1 MLVAHDCVGA
11 AALVTPSE
19 PLQNGKQLAKL
30 AVATSNYCD
39 GSELVAMI
47 ARPDHS
53 SMSLTLAP
61 TQQNWF
67 PISPNTEPGQQY
79 LLPPAMVSS
88 WPEGQVALVGSSD
101 PSMNRKPELESE
113 LPPPETAPEVLVVP
127 ETCCASEGRAQNAVA
142 AKTAAVL

>member
-1 MLVAHDCVGA
+1 
-11 AALVTPSE
+11 
-19 PLQNGKQLAKL
+19 
-30 AVATSNYCD
+30 
-39 GSELVAMI
+39 
-47 ARPDHS
+47 
-53 SMSLTLAP
+53 MSLTLAP

-88 WPEGQVALVGSSD
+88 WPEGQVAPVGSSD

-127 ETCCASEGRAQNAVA
+127 DTCCASEGRAQSAVA
-142 AKTAAVL
+142 AKTAAVLQCIVQSGRCKRTGCEDKSYGVQLYMVRDNNIFVRQHDWQCLFLPRPN